1 MPQDLQSGKLDPAS
15 QMKIWFDTEI
25 NKDALM
31 TDTGAL
37 HADLP
42 SSAGGAGKWA
52 EYFKGERLLLVSRD
66 ERLRVIHHDA
76 SLTRAQKYEQ
86 SKALF
91 ESTNQIELFLSSSLS
106 PVAY

>member
-15 QMKIWFDTEI
+15 QMKMWFDAEI
-25 NKDALM
+25 NKDVLM
-31 TDTGAL
+31 TDTGAF
-37 HADLP
+37 HADSP
-42 SSAGGAGKWA
+42 SVAGGAKKWA
-52 EYFKGERLLLVSRD
+52 EYYQGERLLLISRD
-66 ERLRVIHHDA
+66 DRLWVIHHDA

-91 ESTNQIELFLSSSLS
+91 ESTNRIESFLAGSMS